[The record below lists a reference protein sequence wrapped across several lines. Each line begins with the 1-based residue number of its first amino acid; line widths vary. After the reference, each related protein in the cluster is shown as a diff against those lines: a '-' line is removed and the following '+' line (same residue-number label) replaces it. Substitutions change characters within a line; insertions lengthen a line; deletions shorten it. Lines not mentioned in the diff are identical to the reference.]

1 MKGRASHQTVTS
13 SESCRVVNQASQ
25 GEKEEPSLALM
36 DEGHGRCKE
45 LGAASK
51 NLSA

>member
-1 MKGRASHQTVTS
+1 MTDTVTS

-25 GEKEEPSLALM
+25 EEKEEPSPALM
-36 DEGHGRCKE
+36 DEGYGRCKE
-45 LGAASK
+45 LVAASK